1 MSALAAAAAS
11 GNVSFVTTPLPS
23 GADTRLLC
31 GPTGR
36 CGRPPRAG
44 PPAVAHSPLH
54 MAAAAANGAA
64 VTAVVDAGAD
74 PSLDAVEPPDAA
86 GRAADGGGWAPASS
100 TPPPPPPPPPPTAAV
115 TPVAGGRRADTPL
128 HAAAGGTDGHRLGAR
143 RAVAVTVRAR
153 LRGWADVAAG
163 RPTGGA
169 VAAAAAA
176 AAGHTATAAGLVLAA
191 AAVAASALPAAVSGG
206 RRRSLSRGG
215 GGGPRG
221 SAHRLLVPLVSG
233 GHPRGS
239 AASQHPAAS
248 PSSPLLRRAF
258 QYPGTM
264 PRGALM
270 GVGGGASWS
279 YAEGGQRHGWLDS
292 QSRGG

>member
-86 GRAADGGGWAPASS
+86 GRAAEGGGWAPASS
-100 TPPPPPPPPPPTAAV
+100 TPPPPPPPPTAAV
-115 TPVAGGRRADTPL
+115 APVAGGRRADTPL

-169 VAAAAAA
+169 MAAAAAA
-176 AAGHTATAAGLVLAA
+176 AAGHTAAAAGLVLAA

-221 SAHRLLVPLVSG
+221 NARRLLVPLVLAATHAARQQVSIP
-233 GHPRGS
+233 PRR
-239 AASQHPAAS
+239 
-248 PSSPLLRRAF
+248 PLHICCVAPFNTQVRCLEE
-258 QYPGTM
+258 Y
-264 PRGALM
+264 
-270 GVGGGASWS
+270 
-279 YAEGGQRHGWLDS
+279 
-292 QSRGG
+292 